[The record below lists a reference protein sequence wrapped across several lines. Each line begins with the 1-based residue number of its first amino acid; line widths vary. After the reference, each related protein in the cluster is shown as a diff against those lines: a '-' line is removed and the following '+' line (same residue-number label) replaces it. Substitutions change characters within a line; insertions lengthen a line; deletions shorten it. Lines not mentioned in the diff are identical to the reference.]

1 MGNKNSSDVRQKNKT
16 PLPLEKRPEVERLQ
30 ELFPTWNRAAVE
42 DVLTKCNGDEQ
53 KAVDA
58 MFRMSVQLYSS
69 PASVQKRKTRKEE
82 EKKRRRLKSKKTKEE
97 KTKENITERPSGPIP
112 RPTTAEM
119 WDDPKNQHCWYN
131 VPGKT
136 FDVRVGPNYRKNK
149 TKAPSMST
157 WYDTVALE
165 LFTSNSSPGWMHDHI
180 KMPALSWTM
189 APLPEPQTRKNG
201 GGGSSD
207 APAPP
212 KRPLPTHVIWNMQYP
227 IYSPTMFKTQ
237 NDGEGINVYCIAELK
252 ESTYLE
258 SLLPEDE
265 QSNALRLLRRWM
277 YDVGTGDDGE
287 EAEAAEAESST
298 RSTTKTNASK
308 YLKGAAPW
316 TKCIVRSINL
326 EAPRLIRGYNGCPA
340 LHRTTTFR
348 KWQGPNTLELQH
360 TMHGC
365 LPYVI
370 KRLLYAYSESF
381 AEWVFECGILVE
393 GEGDEEQPER
403 MLLSFGMCKCDANR
417 VVKRFEEPRHMFVEE

>member
-1 MGNKNSSDVRQKNKT
+1 MGNRNSSDVRQKNKT

-82 EKKRRRLKSKKTKEE
+82 EKKRRRLRSKKTKEE
-97 KTKENITERPSGPIP
+97 KTKDSHSERPSGPIP

-189 APLPEPQTRKNG
+189 APLPKPPTRKDG

-207 APAPP
+207 ASAPP

-227 IYSPTMFKTQ
+227 IYSERRGRYQRLLHCGTQ
-237 NDGEGINVYCIAELK
+237 GVYLLGESVARRRAVQRVAFAE
-252 ESTYLE
+252 EVDVRRRDRRRWGGGGGGGGGE
-258 SLLPEDE
+258 FHPQHDEDE
-265 QSNALRLLRRWM
+265 RVQVLEGG
-277 YDVGTGDDGE
+277 GTMDQVH
-287 EAEAAEAESST
+287 
-298 RSTTKTNASK
+298 
-308 YLKGAAPW
+308 
-316 TKCIVRSINL
+316 CSI
-326 EAPRLIRGYNGCPA
+326 
-340 LHRTTTFR
+340 H
-348 KWQGPNTLELQH
+348 
-360 TMHGC
+360 
-365 LPYVI
+365 
-370 KRLLYAYSESF
+370 
-381 AEWVFECGILVE
+381 
-393 GEGDEEQPER
+393 
-403 MLLSFGMCKCDANR
+403 
-417 VVKRFEEPRHMFVEE
+417 